1 MTSERRTIFISPAP
15 DRQWLR
21 HMARRS
27 LSMAGYRVWCDQQ
40 KLLGGEDLC
49 RHREHAAHV
58 HCQIW
63 SWPVLQ
69 IFAMATD
76 SCALLSAKK
85 LRYRTTPSETRAVS
99 ILLVPA
105 RIEDMPFDEFGT
117 EFIWL
122 NRKIPNEGLH
132 DGA

>member
-1 MTSERRTIFISPAP
+1 
-15 DRQWLR
+15 
-21 HMARRS
+21 
-27 LSMAGYRVWCDQQ
+27 
-40 KLLGGEDLC
+40 
-49 RHREHAAHV
+49 
-58 HCQIW
+58 
-63 SWPVLQ
+63 
-69 IFAMATD
+69 MATD

-122 NRKIPNEGLH
+122 NRKIPNEG
-132 DGA
+132 